1 MVGKDPAGAQN
12 KAWGRALGKRLFSG
26 VLAFA
31 IHPFRRSGVLG
42 LVALAY
48 RFLPIKNI
56 VGGVM
61 KDGNGLRG
69 VRRILGSKLG
79 ELRKG
84 LPIHPVGK
92 LGLLLGLVHR
102 RVGCGIQNMAG
113 LKALNGLG
121 NRRAE

>member
-1 MVGKDPAGAQN
+1 MVGKNPAGAQN
-12 KAWGRALGKRLFSG
+12 KAWGGTLGKGLFSG

-31 IHPFRRSGVLG
+31 VYPFGGCGVLG
-42 LVALAY
+42 LVGLAY
-48 RFLPIKNI
+48 RFLSVKNI

-69 VRRILGSKLG
+69 VRRKLGSKLG

-84 LPIHPVGK
+84 LPIYPVGK

-113 LKALNGLG
+113 LKTLNGLG